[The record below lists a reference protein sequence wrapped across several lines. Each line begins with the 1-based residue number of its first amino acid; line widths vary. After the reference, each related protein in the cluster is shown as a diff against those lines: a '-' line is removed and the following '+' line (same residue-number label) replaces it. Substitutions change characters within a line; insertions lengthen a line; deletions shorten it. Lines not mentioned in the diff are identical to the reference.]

1 MCLEADAAFTGQVFC
16 QVPFDDS
23 ITLNGWTLHYFQL
36 KGFHHILTSKNYS
49 EATSVS

>member
-1 MCLEADAAFTGQVFC
+1 MFGGRCCFYRAGFC
-16 QVPFDDS
+16 KVPFDDR

-36 KGFHHILTSKNYS
+36 KGFHQILTSKNYS